1 MKSIESQKQL
11 NELMQQD
18 TPIVLDFYADWCGP
32 CQTLLPTVEKLADEF
47 DGRVEILKVNI
58 DDNRTLAQ
66 EFKVRSIPALFFM
79 KKNRVVDSLKG
90 LTSEHVLRE
99 KVEALI

>member
-1 MKSIESQKQL
+1 MKAILSKKQL
-11 NELMQQD
+11 SELMKKD

-32 CQTLLPTVEKLADEF
+32 CQTLLPTVEKLAGEYE
-47 DGRVEILKVNI
+47 GKVEILKVNV
-58 DDNRTLAQ
+58 DKNQALAQ

-90 LTSEHVLRE
+90 LTSEKVLRE